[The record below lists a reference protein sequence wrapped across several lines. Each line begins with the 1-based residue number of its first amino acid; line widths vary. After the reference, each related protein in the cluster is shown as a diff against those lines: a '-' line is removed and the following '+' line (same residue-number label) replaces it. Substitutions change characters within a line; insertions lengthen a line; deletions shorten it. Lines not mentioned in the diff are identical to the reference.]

1 MSTQL
6 NSSLE
11 NYGQDEFFN
20 SLEPLNTPKKV
31 EEVLG
36 VPVST
41 LAYWRFEGTHL
52 PFVKMGRMVR
62 YRKQDIIDF
71 VNNNV
76 HTSTSEVN
84 A

>member
-1 MSTQL
+1 MTLQTPTVDKTSEEL
-6 NSSLE
+6 ASMLS
-11 NYGQDEFFN
+11 
-20 SLEPLNTPKKV
+20 PLNTPQKV
-31 EEVLG
+31 SEVTG
-36 VPVST
+36 ISHNT

-76 HTSTSEVN
+76 HTSTAKVD